1 MQKLTVLA
9 ASIMMLFVFSTAA
22 IAADVFYEIKAT
34 KPAFTPSSIT
44 VKKGDHVTIKI
55 IAEDHAHGI
64 HFDEF
69 GLEDVVIPE
78 KESRTLE
85 FTPSKVGVFSFP
97 CTKFCGYR
105 HLIGQ
110 RPRLEV
116 KVVE

>member
-1 MQKLTVLA
+1 MKKLLFLA
-9 ASIMMLFVFSTAA
+9 VSILIFAFSTCA
-22 IAADVFYEIKAT
+22 IAADVFIEVKAT
-34 KPAFTPSSIT
+34 KPTFTPSSIT
-44 VKKGDHVTIKI
+44 VKKGDHVSLKI
-55 IAEDHAHGI
+55 ISEDHAHGI
-64 HFDEF
+64 HLDEF

-85 FTPSKVGVFSFP
+85 FTPAKVGTFSFP

-110 RPRLEV
+110 RPRLEI

>member
-1 MQKLTVLA
+1 MSKLTFLA
-9 ASIMMLFVFSTAA
+9 VSIMLFAFSAAA

-44 VKKGDHVTIKI
+44 VKKGDHVTLKI
-55 IAEDHAHGI
+55 ISEDHAHGI
-64 HFDEF
+64 ELAEF
-69 GLEDVVIPE
+69 GLKEIIIPE
-78 KESRTLE
+78 KESRTVD
-85 FTPSKVGVFSFP
+85 FTADKVGSFSFP

-110 RPRLEV
+110 RPRLEI